1 MKRDPLVIIYD
12 IVSAIDGIQVALA
25 DKTFDE
31 FRGSWLLRHGV
42 QRGIEIISEA
52 VRRLPPDLI
61 DRFPETP
68 WPKIRAV
75 GNVIR
80 HEYNVIA
87 DEIIWRVAID
97 ELPGLRSVMSA
108 MKAHVDAAQS

>member
-1 MKRDPLVIIYD
+1 MKRDPLIIIYD
-12 IVSAIDGIQVALA
+12 IASAIDGIETALV
-25 DKTFDE
+25 DKTFEE

-52 VRRLPPDLI
+52 VRHLPPDLL
-61 DRFPETP
+61 DGFPEMP

-97 ELPGLRSVMSA
+97 ELPGLRSVMSEMRTRVEEA
-108 MKAHVDAAQS
+108 DD